1 MSGLSTALSEITLV
15 LFTTLAPSGTVA
27 YVLMN
32 LPIVFGRARGADH
45 DRLDKLSCLPL
56 IVAMV
61 GLVASATHL
70 GNPSNAL
77 YVFTAVGRSP
87 LSTEVFCAVV
97 FLAMAGVY
105 WLYSF
110 SLHPRRG
117 LQRTAVVVIDLAALA
132 FLVAVAFAY
141 DVDTITT
148 WSMPLVPA
156 CLLANSLMGG
166 PIIACLGFAAASYAP
181 AFPAWGRRLV
191 GLSAAALAVNVA
203 LYVAMAG
210 ELLGAGNELASV
222 AQLVPDFPLCLA
234 AFAALGAAAL
244 CVAWRSLRF
253 EGRRRVMVLS
263 GASAL
268 VLAGIFVMRFVFY
281 MSHLT
286 VGLGV

>member
-1 MSGLSTALSEITLV
+1 MSGLATALSEITLV

-32 LPIVFGRARGADH
+32 LPVVFGWARGADH
-45 DRLDKLSCLPL
+45 DRLDRFSCLPL
-56 IVAMV
+56 AVAMV

-97 FLAMAGVY
+97 FMAMAGVY

-110 SLHPRRG
+110 SVRPRRG
-117 LQRTAVVVIDLAALA
+117 LQRAAVIVIDLAAVA

-141 DVDTITT
+141 DVGTITT
-148 WSMPLVPA
+148 WSMPLVPV
-156 CLLANSLMGG
+156 CLLANSLVGG
-166 PIIACLGFAAASYAP
+166 PIIACLGFAAAFYEP
-181 AFPAWGRRLV
+181 AFPRWARRLAV
-191 GLSAAALAVNVA
+191 LSAAALAANVA
-203 LYVAMAG
+203 LYAAMAG

-222 AQLVPDFPLCLA
+222 SQLVPDFPLCVA
-234 AFAALGAAAL
+234 AFAALGAAGL
-244 CVAWRSLRF
+244 WVGWKGLRF
-253 EGRRRVMVLS
+253 GGRRLIAMLAGS
-263 GASAL
+263 SAL
-268 VLAGIFVMRFVFY
+268 VLADILVMRFVFY

-286 VGLGV
+286 IGLGV